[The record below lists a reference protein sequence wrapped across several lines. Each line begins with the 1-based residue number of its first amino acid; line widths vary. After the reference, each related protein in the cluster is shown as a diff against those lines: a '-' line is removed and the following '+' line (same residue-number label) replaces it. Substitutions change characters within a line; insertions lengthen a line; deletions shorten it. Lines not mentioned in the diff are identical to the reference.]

1 MLVYQKVYMLGC
13 ESQISQSMVYFFVFL
28 SRIQDG
34 KKKKPENTCDSQ
46 RKMSRSKENDKSWT
60 YNVQSEGR
68 SNKNDP
74 NTKSHTSYGLIKKI
88 PFLLI
93 GYIK

>member
-1 MLVYQKVYMLGC
+1 MLGC

-46 RKMSRSKENDKSWT
+46 RKMSRSKEKRQIMNLQCH
-60 YNVQSEGR
+60 NVQSEGR

-74 NTKSHTSYGLIKKI
+74 NTKSYTCYGLIKKI

-93 GYIK
+93 GCIK